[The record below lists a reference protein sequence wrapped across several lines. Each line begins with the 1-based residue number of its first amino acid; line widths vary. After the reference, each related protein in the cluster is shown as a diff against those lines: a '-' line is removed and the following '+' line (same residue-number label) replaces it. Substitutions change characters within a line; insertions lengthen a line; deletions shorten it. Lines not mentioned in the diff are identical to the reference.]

1 MAVSLRDGRRLWS
14 QPLRLGYPPFSM
26 IEIGDL
32 HGTGRLT
39 VVLLDQHFAANMGE
53 LQVRV
58 FDGRDGK
65 PDWTWKS
72 RAEVLNHRPSM
83 VLARLDPAGPPC
95 VCVNFNASFNARKIV
110 VLDDRGKERS
120 RRSSAGEDPYLRKA
134 ADLNGDGSTELLV
147 WADYRLRAWGGPE
160 LKEVW
165 SWRGDLAL
173 VEHIL
178 PSLPGR
184 RGMVIISPAARAP

>member
-95 VCVNFNASFNARKIV
+95 VCVNFNASFNARKSWCLMTGARSDHV
-110 VLDDRGKERS
+110 AQAPERT
-120 RRSSAGEDPYLRKA
+120 P
-134 ADLNGDGSTELLV
+134 
-147 WADYRLRAWGGPE
+147 
-160 LKEVW
+160 
-165 SWRGDLAL
+165 
-173 VEHIL
+173 IF
-178 PSLPGR
+178 GR
-184 RGMVIISPAARAP
+184 RLI